1 MLLFTEVRDIGIL
14 RTSALGGSR
23 KFAQEGTIRI
33 MRIISLN
40 IGLPSAQQYEG
51 REVITGGAKKPV
63 LRAVLRFGNLDG
75 DRQADRVNHGGAEKA
90 VCVYPFDHYPY
101 WNRQLGRDLQPG
113 AFSEN
118 LTVSGIRE
126 ARVCVGDVF
135 RAGEAVVQVS
145 TPRTPCYK
153 VAGKTGEKQL
163 SKWISGS
170 GYTGFYMRVLEEGLV
185 QKGDAFER
193 LERHPDGI
201 AIARVNDIIY
211 GRFRDLD
218 LIEYLAGL
226 PEFGDAGRAAFAR
239 LLGKVRRERLGEG

>member
-1 MLLFTEVRDIGIL
+1 MEIV
-14 RTSALGGSR
+14 
-23 KFAQEGTIRI
+23 
-33 MRIISLN
+33 SLN
-40 IGLPSAQQYEG
+40 VALPSPQRYG
-51 REVITGGAKKPV
+51 NREVFTGGAKSPV
-63 LRAVLRFGNLDG
+63 LQAMLRASGFEGDGQG
-75 DRQADRVNHGGAEKA
+75 DRRNHGGPDKA
-90 VCVYPFDHYPY
+90 VCVYPSVHYPH
-101 WNRQLGRDLQPG
+101 WQRMLGRRLDPG

-153 VAGKTGEKQL
+153 VAGKNGEKQL

-185 QKGDAFER
+185 QAGDAFEPV
-193 LERHPDGI
+193 ERHPDGI

-218 LIEYLAGL
+218 LIEHLVGL

-239 LLGKVRRERLGEG
+239 LLGKVRRERIGEC

>member
-1 MLLFTEVRDIGIL
+1 MEIV
-14 RTSALGGSR
+14 
-23 KFAQEGTIRI
+23 
-33 MRIISLN
+33 SLN
-40 IGLPSAQQYEG
+40 VALPSTQRYG
-51 REVITGGAKKPV
+51 NREVFTGGANSPV
-63 LRAVLRFGNLDG
+63 PRAMLRFDG
-75 DRQADRVNHGGAEKA
+75 FEGDGQGGRRNHGGPDKA
-90 VCVYPFDHYPY
+90 VCVYSSVHYPH
-101 WNRQLGRDLQPG
+101 WQRMLGRRLDPG

-135 RAGEAVVQVS
+135 RAGEALVQVS
-145 TPRTPCYK
+145 TPRTPCDK
-153 VAGKTGEKQL
+153 VAGKNGEKQL

-193 LERHPDGI
+193 VERHPDGI

-218 LIEYLAGL
+218 LIEYLVGL
-226 PEFGDAGRAAFAR
+226 PEFGTSGRATFAR
-239 LLGKVRRERLGEG
+239 LLGKLRRERIGES

>member
-1 MLLFTEVRDIGIL
+1 MEIV
-14 RTSALGGSR
+14 
-23 KFAQEGTIRI
+23 
-33 MRIISLN
+33 SLN
-40 IGLPSAQQYEG
+40 IALPSTQRYG
-51 REVITGGAKKPV
+51 NREVFTGGAKMPV
-63 LRAVLRFGNLDG
+63 PGAMLRVSGFEGDG
-75 DRQADRVNHGGAEKA
+75 QADRRNHGGPDKA
-90 VCVYPFDHYPY
+90 VCVYSAIHYPH
-101 WNRQLGRDLQPG
+101 WQRMLGRRLDPG

-145 TPRTPCYK
+145 MPRTPCDK
-153 VAGKTGEKQL
+153 VAGKNGEKRL

-185 QKGDAFER
+185 VTGDAFER
-193 LERHPDGI
+193 VERHPDGI

-218 LIEYLAGL
+218 LIEYLVGL
-226 PEFGDAGRAAFAR
+226 PEFGASGRTAFAR
-239 LLGKVRRERLGEG
+239 LLGKVRRQRTGEG

>member
-1 MLLFTEVRDIGIL
+1 MEIV
-14 RTSALGGSR
+14 
-23 KFAQEGTIRI
+23 
-33 MRIISLN
+33 SLN
-40 IGLPSAQQYEG
+40 VALPSTQRYG
-51 REVITGGAKKPV
+51 NREVFTGGAKRPV
-63 LRAVLRFGNLDG
+63 PRAVLRVNGFEGDG
-75 DRQADRVNHGGAEKA
+75 QADRRNHGGPDKA
-90 VCVYPFDHYPY
+90 VCVYSSVHYPH
-101 WNRQLGRDLQPG
+101 WQRMLGRRLDPG

-145 TPRTPCYK
+145 TPRTPCDK
-153 VAGKTGEKQL
+153 VAGKNGEKQL

-170 GYTGFYMRVLEEGLV
+170 GHTGFYMRVLEEGLV

-193 LERHPDGI
+193 VERHPDGI

-218 LIEYLAGL
+218 LIEYLVGL
-226 PEFGDAGRAAFAR
+226 PEFGTSGRAAFAR
-239 LLGKVRRERLGEG
+239 LLGKLRRERIGES

>member
-1 MLLFTEVRDIGIL
+1 MEIV
-14 RTSALGGSR
+14 
-23 KFAQEGTIRI
+23 
-33 MRIISLN
+33 SLN
-40 IGLPSAQQYEG
+40 VALPSTQRYG
-51 REVITGGAKKPV
+51 NREVFTGGAKRPV
-63 LRAVLRFGNLDG
+63 PRAVLRVNGFEGDG
-75 DRQADRVNHGGAEKA
+75 QADRRNHGGPDKA
-90 VCVYPFDHYPY
+90 VCVYSSVHYPH
-101 WNRQLGRDLQPG
+101 WQRMLGRRLDPG

-145 TPRTPCYK
+145 TPRTPCDK
-153 VAGKTGEKQL
+153 VAGKNGEKQL

-193 LERHPDGI
+193 VERQPDGI

-218 LIEYLAGL
+218 LIEYLVGL
-226 PEFGDAGRAAFAR
+226 PEFETSGRAAFAR
-239 LLGKVRRERLGEG
+239 LLGKLRRERIGES

>member
-1 MLLFTEVRDIGIL
+1 MEIV
-14 RTSALGGSR
+14 
-23 KFAQEGTIRI
+23 
-33 MRIISLN
+33 SLN
-40 IGLPSAQQYEG
+40 IALPSTQRYG
-51 REVITGGAKKPV
+51 NREFFTGGAKSPV
-63 LRAVLRFGNLDG
+63 PRAMLRVSGFEGDG
-75 DRQADRVNHGGAEKA
+75 QADRRNHGGPDKA
-90 VCVYPFDHYPY
+90 VCVYSSVHYPH
-101 WNRQLGRDLQPG
+101 WQRMLGRRLAPG

-145 TPRTPCYK
+145 TPRTPCDK
-153 VAGKTGEKQL
+153 VAGKNGEKQL

-193 LERHPDGI
+193 VERQPDGI

-218 LIEYLAGL
+218 LIEYLVGL
-226 PEFGDAGRAAFAR
+226 PEFGTSGRASFAR
-239 LLGKVRRERLGEG
+239 LLGKLRRERIGEW

>member
-1 MLLFTEVRDIGIL
+1 MEIV
-14 RTSALGGSR
+14 
-23 KFAQEGTIRI
+23 
-33 MRIISLN
+33 SLN
-40 IGLPSAQQYEG
+40 IALPSTQRYG
-51 REVITGGAKKPV
+51 YREVFTGGAKRPV
-63 LRAVLRFGNLDG
+63 PRAVLRVSGFEGDG
-75 DRQADRVNHGGAEKA
+75 QADRRNHGGPDKA
-90 VCVYPFDHYPY
+90 VCVYSSVHYPH
-101 WNRQLGRDLQPG
+101 WQRMLGRRLDPG

-153 VAGKTGEKQL
+153 VAGKNGEKQL
-163 SKWISGS
+163 PKWISGS

-193 LERHPDGI
+193 VERHPDGI

-218 LIEYLAGL
+218 LIEYLVGL
-226 PEFGDAGRAAFAR
+226 PEFGTSGRAASAR
-239 LLGKVRRERLGEG
+239 LLGELRRERIGES

>member
-1 MLLFTEVRDIGIL
+1 MEIV
-14 RTSALGGSR
+14 
-23 KFAQEGTIRI
+23 
-33 MRIISLN
+33 SLN
-40 IGLPSAQQYEG
+40 VALPSTQRYG
-51 REVITGGAKKPV
+51 NREVFTGGAKRPV
-63 LRAVLRFGNLDG
+63 PRAVLRVSGFEGDG
-75 DRQADRVNHGGAEKA
+75 QADRRNHGGPDKA
-90 VCVYPFDHYPY
+90 VCVYSAVHYPH
-101 WNRQLGRDLQPG
+101 WQRMLGRRLDPG

-145 TPRTPCYK
+145 TPRTPCDK
-153 VAGKTGEKQL
+153 VAGKNGEKQL

-193 LERHPDGI
+193 VERHPDGI

-218 LIEYLAGL
+218 LIEYLVGL
-226 PEFGDAGRAAFAR
+226 PEFGTSGRASFAR
-239 LLGKVRRERLGEG
+239 LLGKLRRERIGES

>member
-1 MLLFTEVRDIGIL
+1 MEIV
-14 RTSALGGSR
+14 
-23 KFAQEGTIRI
+23 
-33 MRIISLN
+33 SLN
-40 IGLPSAQQYEG
+40 IALPSTQRYG
-51 REVITGGAKKPV
+51 NREVFTGGAKMPV
-63 LRAVLRFGNLDG
+63 PGAMLRVSGFEGDG
-75 DRQADRVNHGGAEKA
+75 QADRRNHGGPDKA
-90 VCVYPFDHYPY
+90 VCVYSAIHYPH
-101 WNRQLGRDLQPG
+101 WQRMLGRRLDPG

-145 TPRTPCYK
+145 MPRTPCDK
-153 VAGKTGEKQL
+153 VAGKNGEKRL

-185 QKGDAFER
+185 QTGDAFER
-193 LERHPDGI
+193 VERHPDGI

-218 LIEYLAGL
+218 LIEYLVGL
-226 PEFGDAGRAAFAR
+226 PEFGTSGRTAFAR
-239 LLGKVRRERLGEG
+239 LLGKLRRERIGEW